1 MVVSFPAVSHLSPK
15 IHLNKSTP
23 NSSMMIIPIPDKAKR
38 IKDILRTNGNIFLFR
53 FLDSATFWSKT

>member
-1 MVVSFPAVSHLSPK
+1 MVVSFPAVSHWSPK
-15 IHLNKSTP
+15 THLNKSTP

-38 IKDILRTNGNIFLFR
+38 IKDILRTNGSIVFFR